1 MAKEGNP
8 IILLLLL
15 MLLVLAVG
23 ATLTHN
29 GLLWGLVIFCGALI
43 LFTGYFFRDPQR
55 AIPAGGNLILAP
67 ADGKVIVIEK
77 VHEPEFF
84 KGEAMQVSIFMSA
97 FNVHVNRAP
106 ITGQVVYF
114 NYRQGTYHPAY
125 KDEAS
130 FSNEQSAIGI
140 RNDNVQIFM
149 KQIAGIFARRI
160 VCHLRE
166 GHKVKAGERFGM
178 IKFGSRVDL
187 FLPVSVPLQIELQQ
201 KVTAGITIIGT
212 YGPK

>member
-1 MAKEGNP
+1 MAREAVP
-8 IILLLLL
+8 VILLLLL
-15 MLLVLAVG
+15 ILLVLAAG
-23 ATLTHN
+23 AMLIHN
-29 GLLWGLVIFCGALI
+29 RLLWGLVVICAGLM

-55 AIPAGGNLILAP
+55 TIPAGDNLILAP
-67 ADGKVIVIEK
+67 ADGKIIVIEK
-77 VHEPEFF
+77 VTEPEFF
-84 KGEAMQVSIFMSA
+84 KSEAMQVSIFMSA

-106 ITGQVVYF
+106 ISGQVVYF
-114 NYRQGTYHPAY
+114 NYRKGSYHPAY

-130 FSNEQSAIGI
+130 FANEQSAIGI
-140 RNDNVQIFM
+140 QNDSLQIFM

-187 FLPVSVPLQIELQQ
+187 FLPLSVQLQIKLNQ
-201 KVTAGITIIGT
+201 KVTAGTTIIGT